1 MKRILLILALLMCS
15 VFADDLT
22 HLDEFEKGKPVFGQE
37 LKAKDLKGKVIL
49 LKYWGY
55 N

>member
-1 MKRILLILALLMCS
+1 MKRVFLILLLFIGSA
-15 VFADDLT
+15 FADDLT